1 MPVEGSVRG
10 QGHGSLREVRRPSR
24 HLDEINEGAAAGG
37 GSVAQDV
44 T

>member
-1 MPVEGSVRG
+1 MREE
-10 QGHGSLREVRRPSR
+10 GHGSLGEPRRPWR
-24 HLDEINEGAAAGG
+24 HLDEIDEGAAADG